1 MFFNNSKCF
10 LLEKDIVLPNCNKIK
25 IYKFNKDILDEDM
38 MDEWARGFKRNYIT
52 EENEEELYKG
62 TGLTKQQYLELMVF
76 PNNRSSIGNSLMAGE
91 FGELLVYDYFN
102 FVLKYYTSRTRYLE
116 KTTYYDAIK
125 GIDVICYNI
134 KNIQIPSKNDSLVV
148 AEVKTHSSK
157 KGNCKNTV
165 KKAIADSK
173 KAITDS
179 KNNNNMSR
187 IAESLNAEKRRL
199 IDKQRF
205 EEAKIVERFQ
215 NKTDNPYILDLFAVA
230 VLESEVYSEN
240 IIIEEVYKY
249 IPENNIPINM
259 LVIHS
264 KELSSLIKEL
274 YRRACIC

>member
-116 KTTYYDAIK
+116 KTASYDAIK

-134 KNIQIPSKNDSLVV
+134 KNIQIQSKNDSLVI

-157 KGNCKNTV
+157 KGNCKNAIQ
-165 KKAIADSK
+165 KAIIDSD
-173 KAITDS
+173 KAIIDS
-179 KNNNNMSR
+179 NKDMLR
-187 IAESLNAEKRRL
+187 ISESLNAEKRRL
-199 IDKQRF
+199 IARKRF
-205 EEAKIVERFQ
+205 DEAKIVERFQ
-215 NKTDNPYILDLFAVA
+215 NKPDNPYILDFFAVA
-230 VLESEVYSEN
+230 VLESQVYSEDIVIN
-240 IIIEEVYKY
+240 LINNY
-249 IPENNIPINM
+249 IQKNNIPINM
-259 LVIHS
+259 LIIHS
-264 KELSSLIKEL
+264 EELSLLIKEL

>member
-1 MFFNNSKCF
+1 MFFNNSECF
-10 LLEKDIVLPNCNKIK
+10 GLEKDIVLPNCNKIK

-62 TGLTKQQYLELMVF
+62 TGLTKQQYLEKMVF
-76 PNNRSSIGNSLMAGE
+76 PNNKSSIGNSLMAGE

-116 KTTYYDAIK
+116 KTVSYDAIK

-134 KNIQIPSKNDSLVV
+134 KNIQIPSENDSLVI

-165 KKAIADSK
+165 QNAIIDSNKAIVDS
-173 KAITDS
+173 
-179 KNNNNMSR
+179 NNEMAR
-187 IAESLNAEKRRL
+187 ISESLNAEKRRL
-199 IDKQRF
+199 INKQRF

-215 NKTDNPYILDLFAVA
+215 NKLDNPYILDFFAVA
-230 VLESEVYSEN
+230 VLESKVYSED
-240 IIIEEVYKY
+240 IVIEEVKKY
-249 IPENNIPINM
+249 IPKNNIPINM

-264 KELSSLIKEL
+264 KELNSLIKEL